1 MQQPETKRDIRYDE
15 ISGIKIPDP
24 YRWLEDIEN
33 KEVKNWIAEQ
43 NTYTDSKLKDETF
56 KIISDELIK
65 NYESVDFLN
74 LTSVK
79 GKYFYRERQPG
90 ENQMVLYMKEG
101 LHGDPIKLIDPNGQK
116 EDNTITIDFWEV
128 SPDGKYLAYGISEG
142 GNEMATLYI
151 KDLDTKV
158 DLSDTIS
165 NCRYSDIEWIS
176 DSSGFFYTRNPRT
189 GEVPD
194 MDLHLYP
201 KVYFHQLGD
210 NSDTDQLIF
219 GEGRPK
225 DDMVDLE
232 LSIDNKYLAIH
243 VTQTWTENE
252 VYIYDR
258 ETKKT
263 KLIITDIPSK
273 FGLIFLHDKAVII
286 TNYNANNYRVLSTP
300 LSDLDKP
307 IEQWDEFIPE
317 NEHVLEFINA
327 SSNKIFA
334 GYMVNASSQ
343 VKVFD
348 YNGKELESL
357 PLPPYSSIMGI
368 SARIDEEEFF
378 FGVSSFTFPRIM
390 YHYDP
395 NVGLYEVIRKT
406 DNPLNPDEY
415 EVKQE
420 WFTSKDGTK
429 IPMFIF
435 HRKDVDLETPHS
447 TVLYGYGGFGS
458 GITPYFMKNWIPWME
473 RGGIFVIAN
482 IRGGNEFGDR
492 WHKSG
497 IKENKQNTFDD
508 FIAAAEY
515 LIEKKYTTSNQLGIL
530 GGSNGGL
537 LVSAVAVQRP
547 ELFNAVG
554 SRVPLTD
561 MVRFPQFGMA
571 MRWIHE
577 YGDPQVKA
585 NLEKILT
592 WSPYHNVKKG
602 ISYPNF
608 LFTTADKDTRVDPLH
623 ARKMAAMLQS
633 VQKENNVLIFT
644 DTEAGHGPGKP
655 IKKIVGSQ
663 ALMLNFFMKKLG
675 LKI

>member
-1 MQQPETKRDIRYDE
+1 MQQPIAKQNIEYDE
-15 ISGIKIPDP
+15 IEGVKIPDP
-24 YRWLEDIEN
+24 YRWLEDIN
-33 KEVKNWIAEQ
+33 NGDVKDWITKQ
-43 NTYTDSKLKDETF
+43 NTYTNSKLKDENF
-56 KIISDELIK
+56 KVISDELIK
-65 NYESVDFLN
+65 NYKSVDFLN

-79 GKYFYRERQPG
+79 GKYFYKERQPD

-101 LHGDPIKLIDPNGQK
+101 MHGDPIKLIDPNGQK
-116 EDNTITIDFWEV
+116 EDNTVTIDFWEV
-128 SPDGKYLAYGISEG
+128 SPDGKYLVYGISEG

-151 KDLDTKV
+151 KDLDTKR
-158 DLSDTIS
+158 DLSDTIP
-165 NCRYSDIEWIS
+165 NCRYSDIEWLS

-194 MDLHLYP
+194 MDLHLFS
-201 KVYFHQLGD
+201 KVYFHHLGD
-210 NSDTDQLIF
+210 NPDIDQLIF
-219 GEGRPK
+219 GEDRPK
-225 DDMVDLE
+225 DDMVNLT
-232 LSIDNKYLAIH
+232 LSVDDRYLAIH
-243 VTQTWTENE
+243 VSQTWTENE

-258 ETKKT
+258 ETKET
-263 KLIITDIPSK
+263 KLIITGIPSK
-273 FGLIFLHDKAVII
+273 FNLLFLKNKAIVI
-286 TNYNANNYRVLSTP
+286 TNYNANNYRVLSTL

-317 NEHVLEFINA
+317 NKHVLEFIDA

-343 VKVFD
+343 VKVFAHD
-348 YNGKELESL
+348 GKELESL

-368 SARIDEEEFF
+368 SARRDEEEFF

-395 NVGLYEVIRKT
+395 NMGSYEVIRRT

-415 EVKQE
+415 DVKQE

-435 HRKDVDLETPHS
+435 HRKDVDLETAHP
-447 TVLYGYGGFGS
+447 TILYGYGGFGS

-482 IRGGNEFGDR
+482 IRGGNEFGVE

-530 GGSNGGL
+530 GASNGGL
-537 LVSAVAVQRP
+537 LVSTVAVQRP
-547 ELFNAVG
+547 ELFNAVA
-554 SRVPLTD
+554 SLVPLTD
-561 MVRFPQFGMA
+561 IVRFPQFGIA

-577 YGDPQVKA
+577 YGDPKVKTD
-585 NLEKILT
+585 LERILT
-592 WSPYHNVKKG
+592 WSPYHNVKEGVK
-602 ISYPNF
+602 YPNF
-608 LFTTADKDTRVDPLH
+608 LFTTAEKDTRVDPLH
-623 ARKMAAMLQS
+623 ARKMVAMLQS
-633 VQKENNVLIFT
+633 VQNKNDVLIFT
-644 DTEAGHGPGKP
+644 ETEAGHGPGKP
-655 IKKIVGSQ
+655 ILKIVEEQG
-663 ALMLNFFMKKLG
+663 LILNFFMKKLG
-675 LKI
+675 LKV